1 MMPTTTIASVPV
13 SAIVAN
19 TSSCSVMSSAF
30 PSQVISLNWFDKE
43 SSTGRHLVRNI
54 SLQFSLDNTTSNTL
68 YGISMVTAMYEI
80 LVNEVGKDKEDN
92 NSTVGRSKF
101 VKMTTGRLNT
111 LEYPSTLH
119 RSVLGINTSKIDLY
133 LQVFSLSATKVTSGD
148 IRAAISW
155 YSITSSITSIN
166 Y

>member
-119 RSVLGINTSKIDLY
+119 RSVLGINTS
-133 LQVFSLSATKVTSGD
+133 
-148 IRAAISW
+148 
-155 YSITSSITSIN
+155 
-166 Y
+166 